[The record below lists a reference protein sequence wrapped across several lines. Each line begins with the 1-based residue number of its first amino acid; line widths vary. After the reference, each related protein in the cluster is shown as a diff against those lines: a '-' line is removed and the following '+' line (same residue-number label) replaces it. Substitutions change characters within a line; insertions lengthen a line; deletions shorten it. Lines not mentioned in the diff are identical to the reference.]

1 MNLIIKLIRKI
12 VILIIVYSLISATG
26 LVAQSSISLSGNVYN
41 ELNKPLVGAL
51 LTYKSQSSFQTISD
65 SAGFFLIEV
74 PDTLG
79 ILQVYF
85 PDLESVFV
93 QPIPASSP
101 LNITLKKEAFDIGYG
116 TSPSQNVV
124 GSIIRVDQKKLN
136 YLPLQHVLYG
146 LQGWATGIDV
156 VQSSARPGALPTLTL
171 RGNRSFSGSDE
182 PLYVVDGLPL
192 AQGLNLDGLNPED
205 IASIEILKDAASS
218 AIYGLRASNGV
229 ILINTRR
236 GNTQASGFSYHA
248 YYGIGQ
254 AQVPTQMMTGGE
266 FAEYRR
272 EAYRNGNSY
281 TTPFPNPAEDF
292 KLFSLVPQMW
302 ASVAQAYEWDDQA
315 NLVPKYRPATAAE
328 KAYYAQWNMGPVDQ
342 IPVYNPAKVR
352 TTDWGKLA
360 LRTGQKQNHHLAY
373 QHNGQKYSE
382 RFALGYYNELGVQ
395 LTQGFERVSS
405 HFALD
410 YRGTKSFKW
419 GLSFNAA
426 LNQQD
431 WGADVYEIALNQNP
445 LALPYDAA
453 GNILLQPENHPFRF
467 NPLLSIDGEVDERN
481 TQRLLSHVYTEFKLG
496 KALSYR
502 LNLGSDLLSQQHGVF
517 QEANTQARRGGFKF
531 ASFDQNHRTTWL
543 YESILN
549 YSRLFQ
555 TRHQLQLT
563 LVHSLQNDRWSN
575 EFLSSFNLPEK
586 IQSYHFLKTR
596 EVGPYLTSTGT
607 FTLRSPWHSGMAR
620 IHYAYADKYLF
631 SATARFDARKYA
643 PEAERNKLHW
653 ALALGWKLHEEAFLK
668 NSTLV
673 NELKLRASFG
683 SLGKAGSGF
692 LGNADGY
699 STEYYQSH
707 QSNLGVDFALADR
720 RLQGS
725 IDFYHI
731 RSAPQIRKIL
741 VAVPPNIEV
750 RSDEIGR
757 IQNSGFELSLQ
768 SLNLKNQHWQWNTQ
782 LVLSVNREQ
791 VKIPPGKASIE
802 WVNNHP
808 KTTYF
813 NLQPIGVWSTDE
825 AAQAQ
830 QYLAKPGQVKYA
842 DLNGDF
848 KIDRQ
853 DWAVLGSNAPDYYGT
868 LFNVVSYKNWEFS
881 FLIYARVGQFIPN
894 RYYSPVLYGN
904 TTEAQFVA
912 QQYWTPA
919 SQENVQYYRPSN
931 SGVNDLAQS
940 FKFQDASFAK
950 IRSLTLSHQFSKNHL
965 AKLKVAKL
973 SISLSVYNPF
983 LITAYKL
990 TDPEYFDPGLDRD
1003 REFFHLNPG
1012 ERALLLGVKVDF

>member
-1 MNLIIKLIRKI
+1 MILIIKIIRKI
-12 VILIIVYSLISATG
+12 VTLFIVYLLTLPTG
-26 LVAQSSISLSGNVYN
+26 LFAQNPVSLSGKVYN
-41 ELNKPLVGAL
+41 GLNKPLVGAL
-51 LTYKSQSSFQTISD
+51 LTYKSQSSVQTISD

-93 QPIPASSP
+93 EPTPASLP
-101 LNITLKKEAFDIGYG
+101 LKITLKNRAIDIGYG
-116 TSPSQNVV
+116 TSPGQNVL
-124 GSIIRVDQKKLN
+124 GAIMRVDQQKLN

-146 LQGWATGIDV
+146 LQGWATGTDI
-156 VQSSARPGALPTLTL
+156 VQSSTHPGALPILTL

-192 AQGLNLDGLNPED
+192 AQGLGLDGLNPED
-205 IASIEILKDAASS
+205 IASIEILKDAAAS

-229 ILINTRR
+229 ILISTRR
-236 GNTQASGFSYHA
+236 GSTQASGFSYHA
-248 YYGIGQ
+248 YYGLVQ
-254 AQVPTQMMTGGE
+254 PQVLTQMMTGGE

-272 EAYRNGNSY
+272 EAYRNGNYY
-281 TTPFPNPAEDF
+281 TTPFPNPTQDF
-292 KLFSLVPQMW
+292 ELFGLAPQMW

-315 NLVPKYRPATAAE
+315 NLVPKYRPATAEE
-328 KAYYAQWNMGPVDQ
+328 KAYYAQWNLGPVDQ
-342 IPVYNPAKVR
+342 VPVYDPAKVR
-352 TTDWGKLA
+352 TTDWGKLV

-373 QHNGQKYSE
+373 QHNGQKYSL
-382 RFALGYYNELGVQ
+382 RFALGYYNELGIQ
-395 LTQGFERVSS
+395 LSQGFERVSS

-410 YRGTKSFKW
+410 YRGIKFKW

-426 LNQQD
+426 MNQQD

-445 LALPYDAA
+445 LAVPYDAD
-453 GNILLQPENHPFRF
+453 GNILSQPENDRFRF
-467 NPLLSIDGEVDERN
+467 NPLLSIDGEVDDRN
-481 TQRLLSHVYTEFKLG
+481 TQRLLSHIYTEFKLG
-496 KALSYR
+496 KTVSYR
-502 LNLGSDLLSQQHGVF
+502 LNLGSDLLSQQRGVF
-517 QEANTQARRGGFKF
+517 QEANTQARLGGSKF
-531 ASFDQNHRTTWL
+531 ASFDRNQRATWL

-563 LVHSLQNDRWSN
+563 LVHSLQNDRWN
-575 EFLSSFNLPEK
+575 NKFLSSFNLPTEA
-586 IQSYHFLKTR
+586 QSYQFLNTR
-596 EVGPYLTSTGT
+596 AAGSYITSRGT
-607 FTLRSPWHSGMAR
+607 FSSRSPWHSGVAR
-620 IHYAYADKYLF
+620 VNYTYSNKYLF
-631 SATARFDARKYA
+631 SATARHDARIYA

-668 NSTLV
+668 NSSLV
-673 NELKLRASFG
+673 NELKLRASYG
-683 SLGKAGSGF
+683 LLGKAGSGF
-692 LGNADGY
+692 FGNADGY
-699 STEYYQSH
+699 STEYYQSQ
-707 QSNLGVDFALADR
+707 QSNLGVDFALADH

-731 RSAPQIRKIL
+731 RSAPQVRKL
-741 VAVPPNIEV
+741 LFNTPSGIEDF
-750 RSDEIGR
+750 RDEIGR
-757 IQNSGFELSLQ
+757 LQNSGFELSLQ
-768 SLNLKNQHWQWNTQ
+768 SLNVKNQHWQWSTQ

-791 VKIPPGKASIE
+791 VKLPTGKATIE
-802 WVNNHP
+802 WVHNYS

-830 QYLAKPGQVKYA
+830 QYGAKPGQIKYA

-853 DWAVLGSNAPDYYGT
+853 DWTVLGSNAPDYYGT
-868 LFNVVSYKNWEFS
+868 LFNVLSYKNWEFS
-881 FLIYARVGQFIPN
+881 FLIFARVGQFIPN

-919 SQENVQYYRPSN
+919 RQENVQYYWPSN
-931 SGVNDLAQS
+931 RGVNDIVES
-940 FKFQDASFAK
+940 FKFQNASFAK
-950 IRSLTLSHQFSKNHL
+950 IRSLSLSHQFSKNQLAHL
-965 AKLKVAKL
+965 KLTQL
-973 SISLSVYNPF
+973 SVSLSVHNPF

-990 TDPEYFDPGLDRD
+990 TDPEYFDPSLDKD

-1012 ERALLLGVKVDF
+1012 ERALLLGVKVGF